1 MASQWWSET
10 SFLLLACFNS
20 STFNGTFRLFSPS
33 LFWEA
38 LYFTQFEEKM
48 FSPPCWQ
55 ESWCTCAGPS
65 SLASPPLAHLIQS
78 AVPKNHQNSFVVK
91 NVFSGDS
98 YLDENPVDVLYNLL
112 TTFSSQFI
120 LKNLSACFQ
129 HKVVSD
135 MGSFEEKKRISV
147 NSVHK
152 PGRGRCAGQTPCLP
166 HSQYQGKGL
175 RKSWIS
181 QRFCFSVINHFIIAS
196 RRTSTTY
203 PRASFCVFSEKSFAS
218 RSRSLAYFASTLS
231 KRIKRMKSTM

>member
-1 MASQWWSET
+1 M
-10 SFLLLACFNS
+10 LLACFNS
-20 STFNGTFRLFSPS
+20 STFNGTFRLFSRHSFERP
-33 LFWEA
+33 
-38 LYFTQFEEKM
+38 FTLLNLKKKM

-65 SLASPPLAHLIQS
+65 SPASPPLAHLIQS

-98 YLDENPVDVLYNLL
+98 YLDENPVDVLYNLI
-112 TTFSSQFI
+112 TTFSSQLI

-135 MGSFEEKKRISV
+135 MVSFEEEKTILV
-147 NSVHK
+147 NSVQRHIK

-175 RKSWIS
+175 QKS
-181 QRFCFSVINHFIIAS
+181 
-196 RRTSTTY
+196 
-203 PRASFCVFSEKSFAS
+203 
-218 RSRSLAYFASTLS
+218 
-231 KRIKRMKSTM
+231 

>member
-1 MASQWWSET
+1 
-10 SFLLLACFNS
+10 
-20 STFNGTFRLFSPS
+20 
-33 LFWEA
+33 
-38 LYFTQFEEKM
+38 M
-48 FSPPCWQ
+48 FSSPCWQ

-78 AVPKNHQNSFVVK
+78 DVPENHQNSFVVK

-129 HKVVSD
+129 HNVVSD
-135 MGSFEEKKRISV
+135 MVSFENNEYWNNQRNI
-147 NSVHK
+147 K

-175 RKSWIS
+175 QKSWIS
-181 QRFCFSVINHFIIAS
+181 QRFCFSVINHFSIAS

-218 RSRSLAYFASTLS
+218 RSRSLAYFASTLI
-231 KRIKRMKSTM
+231 KRIKKMESTMQRETYPANQTLSSKSF